1 MFDEREWARLNGPT
15 PLTFGGIAMSPARA
29 QFALL
34 VVTAAFA
41 LSALGAQAAT
51 PPPLYVT
58 YDANGT
64 LTVSVSGGAPLASS
78 TAIPPGPYWVTFDN
92 EFSTERIVHKWRLL
106 GPGVDVSTLGTDL
119 NCDSSIEQ
127 YIGVLQPSSTYT
139 VQDDLHPAIRPVV
152 FHTTATGSSAQLVV
166 PSPTGKA
173 GPGVSNSDIVGSGR
187 LPYRG
192 SLAAAVDAHGKL
204 SLTRNGRQV
213 SSLHRGRYTI
223 RVVDASAKA
232 GFMLAKVVPSRL
244 RVGLTSAA
252 FVGRR
257 SIGVQLGTGRWTL
270 VSGGRA
276 PTRTFVVST

>member
-1 MFDEREWARLNGPT
+1 
-15 PLTFGGIAMSPARA
+15 MSPARA
-29 QFALL
+29 RLALL
-34 VVTAAFA
+34 IATTAFA
-41 LSALGAQAAT
+41 YSALGAQAAT

-58 YDANGT
+58 YDANGS
-64 LTVSVSGGAPLASS
+64 LSVSVSGGAVLSSS

-106 GPGVDVSTLGTDL
+106 GPGVDVATVGADL

-139 VQDDLHPAIRPVV
+139 VQDDFHPAIRPVV
-152 FHTTATGSSAQLVV
+152 IHTSATGSSTSGQFAV

-173 GPGVSNSDIVGSGR
+173 GPGVSNSDIVGSAR

-204 SLTRNGRQV
+204 SLTRGGRQV
-213 SSLHRGRYTI
+213 SSLHKGRYTI
-223 RVVDASAKA
+223 TVADASAKV
-232 GFMLAKVVPSRL
+232 GFTLQKVEPSSL
-244 RVGLTSAA
+244 RIGLTSAA
-252 FVGRR
+252 FVGKK
-257 SIGVQLGTGRWTL
+257 SIGVPLGAGRWTL

-276 PTRTFVVST
+276 PTRSFVVST